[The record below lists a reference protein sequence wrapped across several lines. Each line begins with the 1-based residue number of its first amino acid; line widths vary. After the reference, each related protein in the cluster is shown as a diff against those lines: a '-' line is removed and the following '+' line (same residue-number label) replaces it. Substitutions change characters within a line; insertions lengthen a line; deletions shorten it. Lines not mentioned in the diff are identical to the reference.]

1 MKTDRRAKVRGVH
14 PAPARRG
21 DRMSRV
27 KLSADAVRIV
37 PPVHALLNDINAV
50 AKTEL
55 ARLQAKQAATPEG
68 QATPGLAKQLD
79 LLSSAVERAYDLDCK
94 VQEEL
99 RDQLADA
106 DDAALEA
113 RAAAL
118 LADNPEEPD
127 EPA

>member
-1 MKTDRRAKVRGVH
+1 MSRDRASKVRGVH
-14 PAPARRG
+14 PAPLRRG
-21 DRMSRV
+21 DRMARV

-50 AKTEL
+50 ARTEL